1 MSGIYDDMQN
11 ALAYEVEN
19 FSSQGALIYIESG
32 AATGPAW
39 DPQPEVDIEHACNGW
54 NITGGKRNKYIA
66 GGYIQSS
73 DVLLSVVPF
82 DIDPTLDG
90 RMSING
96 VEHQIVMVDPA
107 TINLSAPVVWRIGCR
122 K

>member
-1 MSGIYDDMQN
+1 MSGIYDDMQS

-19 FSSQGALIYIESG
+19 FSSQGALVYLEAG
-32 AATGPAW
+32 AATGPDW
-39 DPQPEVDIEHACNGW
+39 NPQPGADIAHDCNGW
-54 NITGGKRNKYIA
+54 NITGDKRNKYIA
-66 GGYIQSS
+66 GGFVQSS

-82 DIDPTLDG
+82 GIEPTLDG

-107 TINLSAPVVWRIGCR
+107 TINIGSPVVWRIGCR